1 MITILAGCVSGLG
14 YIVLRNFFNGFA
26 PGTHASCFYLC
37 NATLAG
43 PVAVAACCD
52 QIEVYYGLVIAAI
65 GCVLYCAGSKLLI
78 KCEIDD
84 PTEAFLVY
92 GAQGFWAVL
101 APGFFHRQKGLFY
114 TGEGTQLGVQLGGAL
129 VLILFSAAV
138 AVAMFTMIKVQRRF
152 RIGAIYEV
160 VGLDALIEA
169 DDGDDLLPRE
179 ALEKIE
185 MKQRLATEA
194 AGKSKRAF
202 P

>member
-1 MITILAGCVSGLG
+1 MITILASCVSGLG
-14 YIVLRNFFNGFA
+14 YIVLRGFFNGFVH
-26 PGTHASCFYLC
+26 GTNVNCFYLC

-43 PVAVAACCD
+43 PVSVAACCD
-52 QIEVYYGLVIAAI
+52 QIEVYYGLIIAAI

-114 TGEGTQLGVQLGGAL
+114 TGEGTQLVIQLGGGL
-129 VLILFSAAV
+129 VLILFSALIAF
-138 AVAMFTMIKVQRRF
+138 AMFTMIKVQRRF
-152 RIGAIYEV
+152 RIGVIYEV
-160 VGLDALIEA
+160 VGLDALIKVE
-169 DDGDDLLPRE
+169 DYDDLLTRE

-185 MKQRLATEA
+185 MKQRLEGDPKT
-194 AGKSKRAF
+194 KTKRSYA
-202 P
+202 